1 MRFILILYFL
11 ILSGCTTVEVTKEVI
26 KAGSSVKTSVSEM
39 ISEKSPKS
47 STNEEIIFQQADIEE
62 EKENIIIQKKEQK
75 TIFKNQ
81 QKTAQINFIG
91 DPIYKIEEIL
101 GKPELARIDGDT
113 FMMRYDSDQCR
124 LFLFFNNTLQN
135 KKVEHFEIRDL
146 FGVLLESKNSI
157 EQCYREFKL
166 S

>member
-47 STNEEIIFQQADIEE
+47 STNEELISQQADIEE

-124 LFLFFNNTLQN
+124 LFLFFNNTLKN

>member
-11 ILSGCTTVEVTKEVI
+11 ILGGCTTVEVTKEVI

-124 LFLFFNNTLQN
+124 LFLFFNNTLKN

>member
-26 KAGSSVKTSVSEM
+26 KATSSVKTPVSEM
-39 ISEKSPKS
+39 ISEKSPES
-47 STNEEIIFQQADIEE
+47 STNEEIISQEADIEE
-62 EKENIIIQKKEQK
+62 EKENIITQKKAQK

-91 DPIYKIEEIL
+91 DPINKIEAVL
-101 GKPELARIDGDT
+101 GKPELARVDGNT

-124 LFLFFNNTLQN
+124 LFLFFNDKLQN
-135 KKVEHFEIRDL
+135 KKVEHFEIRDVL
-146 FGVLLESKNSI
+146 GVLLESKNSI
-157 EQCYREFKL
+157 EQCYREFNL

>member
-1 MRFILILYFL
+1 MRFIFILYFL
-11 ILSGCTTVEVTKEVI
+11 LIGGCTTVEVTKEVI
-26 KAGSSVKTSVSEM
+26 KAGSSVKTSVSGM
-39 ISEKSPKS
+39 ISEKSPKTM
-47 STNEEIIFQQADIEE
+47 TNEEIVSQEEDIEE

-101 GKPELARIDGDT
+101 GRPELARVDGNT

-124 LFLFFNNTLQN
+124 LFLFFNDKLQN
-135 KKVEHFEIRDL
+135 KQVEHFEIRDVY
-146 FGVLLESKNSI
+146 GALLESKHSI
-157 EQCYREFKL
+157 EQCYREFNL

>member
-47 STNEEIIFQQADIEE
+47 STNEEIIFQQVDIEE

-124 LFLFFNNTLQN
+124 LFLFFNNTLQS

>member
-11 ILSGCTTVEVTKEVI
+11 ILGGCTTVEVTKEVI

-39 ISEKSPKS
+39 ISDKSQES
-47 STNEEIIFQQADIEE
+47 STKKEITSQEADIE
-62 EKENIIIQKKEQK
+62 EKENIITQKKKQK

-91 DPIYKIEEIL
+91 DPITKIEEIL
-101 GKPELARIDGDT
+101 GTPELARVDGDT

-124 LFLFFNNTLQN
+124 LFLFFSDKLQN

>member
-11 ILSGCTTVEVTKEVI
+11 ILGGCTTVEVTKEGI

-135 KKVEHFEIRDL
+135 KKVEHFEIRDP
-146 FGVLLESKNSI
+146 FGILLESKNSI

>member
-81 QKTAQINFIG
+81 QKIAQINFIG

-124 LFLFFNNTLQN
+124 LFLFFNNTLKN

>member
-47 STNEEIIFQQADIEE
+47 STNEEIISQQADIEE

-91 DPIYKIEEIL
+91 DPIYKIEEIF

>member
-47 STNEEIIFQQADIEE
+47 STNEEIISQQADIEE

-135 KKVEHFEIRDL
+135 KKVEHFEIRHP
-146 FGVLLESKNSI
+146 FWILLESKNSI

>member
-1 MRFILILYFL
+1 MRFIFILYFL
-11 ILSGCTTVEVTKEVI
+11 LIGGCTTVEVTKEVI
-26 KAGSSVKTSVSEM
+26 KAGSSVKTSVSGM
-39 ISEKSPKS
+39 ISEKSPK
-47 STNEEIIFQQADIEE
+47 TMKNEEVVTQEADIEE

-101 GKPELARIDGDT
+101 GRPELARVDGNT

-124 LFLFFNNTLQN
+124 LFLFFNDKLQN
-135 KKVEHFEIRDL
+135 KQVEHFEIRDVY
-146 FGVLLESKNSI
+146 GGLLESKHSI
-157 EQCYREFKL
+157 EQCYREFNL

>member
-47 STNEEIIFQQADIEE
+47 STNEEIIFQQTDIEE

-113 FMMRYDSDQCR
+113 FMMRYDSYQCR

>member
-47 STNEEIIFQQADIEE
+47 STNEEIISQQADIEE

-135 KKVEHFEIRDL
+135 KKVEHFEIRDP
-146 FGVLLESKNSI
+146 FGILLESKNSI

>member
-26 KAGSSVKTSVSEM
+26 KAGSSVKTSVSAI
-39 ISEKSPKS
+39 ISEKSPES
-47 STNEEIIFQQADIEE
+47 STNEDIIYKEPDIEE
-62 EKENIIIQKKEQK
+62 EKENINIQKKAQK

-91 DPIYKIEEIL
+91 DSIYKIEEIL
-101 GKPELARIDGDT
+101 GKPELERVDGNT

-124 LFLFFNNTLQN
+124 LFLFFNNKLQN
-135 KKVEHFEIRDL
+135 KQVEHFEIRDVY
-146 FGVLLESKNSI
+146 GVLLESKNSI
-157 EQCYREFKL
+157 EQCYREFNL